1 MHDLKTVYDSED
13 AYILLEILSVRNW
26 NTAQAGQ
33 GLPPR
38 HRVPFG

>member
-33 GLPPR
+33 GATQS